1 MILQYPRRGTF
12 MPFLKLVWPWRV
24 FRQAQDEMDTCA
36 YPIHWVANLP
46 AVLTLLG
53 IIVHGGIDLKNEEP

>member
-1 MILQYPRRGTF
+1 
-12 MPFLKLVWPWRV
+12 MPFLKLVWPWRI
-24 FRQAQDEMDTCA
+24 FRQAQYEMNTWA
-36 YPIHWVANLP
+36 YPIHWAANRP